1 MSMPTS
7 LFTTNRLTGRS
18 GVAIIGPL
26 LCSSTQAFLILEETK
41 MANAE
46 LIESLNRALGLELA
60 GVIQYM
66 HHSFLVT
73 GPEREVFR
81 GFFRDLSGEARDH
94 AETLGDKIVALGGV
108 PTVEPGEIRQST
120 DLGEMLRQDL
130 ELERAA
136 MEAYMAS
143 WRSCTE
149 AELATKF
156 LLEERIASEQKH
168 LEEFEKL
175 TSERKA
181 NVTKERI
188 TLRQVG

>member
-1 MSMPTS
+1 
-7 LFTTNRLTGRS
+7 
-18 GVAIIGPL
+18 
-26 LCSSTQAFLILEETK
+26 
-41 MANAE
+41 MANTE
-46 LIESLNRALGLELA
+46 LIDSLNRVLSLELA
-60 GVIQYM
+60 GIIQYM
-66 HHSFLVT
+66 QHSFLVT
-73 GPEREVFR
+73 GQEREVFR
-81 GFFRDLSGEARDH
+81 KFFRDLSEESQDH
-94 AETLGDKIVALGGV
+94 ATLLGDKIVALGGV

-136 MEAYMAS
+136 MGAYIAS

-156 LLEERIASEQKH
+156 LLEERISSEQKH
-168 LEEFEKL
+168 IEEFEKL
-175 TSERKA
+175 TNERKA

>member
-1 MSMPTS
+1 
-7 LFTTNRLTGRS
+7 
-18 GVAIIGPL
+18 
-26 LCSSTQAFLILEETK
+26 

-46 LIESLNRALGLELA
+46 LIENLNRALGLELA

-66 HHSFLVT
+66 QHSFLVT
-73 GPEREVFR
+73 GPEREVFCD
-81 GFFRDLSGEARDH
+81 FFRDQSKEARKH

-120 DLGEMLRQDL
+120 NLSEMLRQDL

-143 WRSCTE
+143 WRACGD

-156 LLEERIASEQKH
+156 LLEERIASEQRH
-168 LEEFEKL
+168 IEEFEKL
-175 TSERKA
+175 TNERRSS
-181 NVTKERI
+181 VTQERI

>member
-1 MSMPTS
+1 
-7 LFTTNRLTGRS
+7 
-18 GVAIIGPL
+18 
-26 LCSSTQAFLILEETK
+26 

-66 HHSFLVT
+66 QHSFLVT
-73 GPEREVFR
+73 GPEREIFR
-81 GFFRDLSGEARDH
+81 GFFRDLSEEARDH
-94 AETLGDKIVALGGV
+94 AET
-108 PTVEPGEIRQST
+108 
-120 DLGEMLRQDL
+120 LRQDL

-143 WRSCTE
+143 WRACTDE
-149 AELATKF
+149 ELATKF

-168 LEEFEKL
+168 IEEFEKL
-175 TSERKA
+175 TSERRA
-181 NVTKERI
+181 NVTQERI

>member
-1 MSMPTS
+1 
-7 LFTTNRLTGRS
+7 
-18 GVAIIGPL
+18 
-26 LCSSTQAFLILEETK
+26 

-46 LIESLNRALGLELA
+46 LIENLNRALGLELA

-66 HHSFLVT
+66 QHSFLVT
-73 GPEREVFR
+73 GPEREVFC
-81 GFFRDLSGEARDH
+81 GFFRDQSKEARKH

-108 PTVEPGEIRQST
+108 PTVEPGDIRQST

-136 MEAYMAS
+136 MQAYVAS
-143 WRSCTE
+143 WRACTDE
-149 AELATKF
+149 ELATRF

-168 LEEFEKL
+168 IEEFEKL

-181 NVTKERI
+181 NLTRERI